1 MLAIC
6 ESCGQAQP
14 AGWNPGDLCVH
25 CGQAV
30 RRDVRCFWCVKWT
43 PGSGKFCRSCA
54 AGVVEARLYGAARM
68 LKSAGV
74 DRFGVPKM
82 LAELDPEQIEN
93 FTNIYQRHAGAM
105 RRHVDHVA
113 FLETFLQ
120 NKSWSNVLEEELI
133 AQLPWPD
140 ERLAALSPALDPA
153 EISGPRSRDEGLRL
167 ARAIAAITPFPVTRA
182 LAALVRLLLDD
193 WEIQREA
200 LGVLASGDAQ
210 LRGEAAIALTNWRV
224 VYGPGIGDDRNA
236 LMEALGACPF
246 KTRAAAQV
254 AMLRESDAELP
265 GETRESSDPEMAF
278 TVALAA
284 GDVDRLVAAERD
296 DDPLKRYAAAR
307 RMVRLGNFA
316 GVGEV
321 LRRASAGHSTD
332 LLHLISYKK
341 KAVPELRDVL
351 FELLEAEDREVRK
364 SASFVLLLGCQPGDA
379 RRIARAVRGEGAI
392 FQRIFQTAE
401 VPGVDLEA
409 VAELLLDQNLFRADQ
424 WGMTQAAAQGRLP
437 ASFAAR
443 HFVDTADAARVELV
457 KLAEMQLEQYAD
469 EDLHRFLIGIAF
481 GGGAQAVR
489 VQAWVS
495 LYRWYKRS
503 DYTGMGPLR
512 IQAAPL
518 ERFFGSVGAFV
529 GVLTRFL
536 NDGVVLN
543 ELFVREPL
551 GKLLRYSE
559 PDVLPKLGEDPRGTL
574 ELAAA
579 LRGVMLRPELD
590 LILRLAAIDLLVLIA
605 TAPEFRV
612 QVTEILEGFRGTELD
627 HGAGVAI
634 DRIGLFAA

>member
-1 MLAIC
+1 
-6 ESCGQAQP
+6 
-14 AGWNPGDLCVH
+14 
-25 CGQAV
+25 
-30 RRDVRCFWCVKWT
+30 
-43 PGSGKFCRSCA
+43 
-54 AGVVEARLYGAARM
+54 
-68 LKSAGV
+68 
-74 DRFGVPKM
+74 
-82 LAELDPEQIEN
+82 
-93 FTNIYQRHAGAM
+93 
-105 RRHVDHVA
+105 
-113 FLETFLQ
+113 
-120 NKSWSNVLEEELI
+120 
-133 AQLPWPD
+133 
-140 ERLAALSPALDPA
+140 
-153 EISGPRSRDEGLRL
+153 L
-167 ARAIAAITPFPVTRA
+167 ARAIAAITPFPVTLA
-182 LAALVRLLLDD
+182 LSALVRLMLGD

-200 LGVLASGDAQ
+200 LGILASGDAL

-246 KTRAAAQV
+246 KTRAAAQL
-254 AMLRESDAELP
+254 AMLRESVAELP
-265 GETRESSDPEMAF
+265 AEARGSNEPEIAF

-307 RMVRLGNFA
+307 RLVRLANFS

-321 LRRASAGHSTD
+321 LRRAAGAQQID

-351 FELLEAEDREVRK
+351 FELLEVEDREVRK

-379 RRIARAVRGEGAI
+379 RRIARAARGEGAI

-401 VPGVDLEA
+401 VPAEDLEA

-424 WGMTQAAAQGRLP
+424 WGMAQAAAQGRLP
-437 ASFAAR
+437 ASFVAR
-443 HFVDTADAARVELV
+443 HFVDAADAARVELV

-481 GGGAQAVR
+481 GGGAQAV
-489 VQAWVS
+489 QAWVS

-512 IQAAPL
+512 IQVAPL
-518 ERFFGSVGAFV
+518 ERFFGSVRAFA
-529 GVLTRFL
+529 GVLTGFL
-536 NDGVVLN
+536 NDGAVLN

-551 GKLLRYSE
+551 VKLLRYSE
-559 PDVLPKLGEDPRGTL
+559 PDVLPKLVEDPRATL

-579 LRGVMLRPELD
+579 LREVMLRTECD

-605 TAPEFRV
+605 AAPEFRV
-612 QVTEILEGFRGTELD
+612 QVTAILEGFRGTDLD